1 MKQFLNVLLNL
12 ALLKLPGLTM
22 NVKNFNVKEK
32 QLREFFF
39 KNPLF
44 KINAYIKNSE
54 LKLVFLIKKKKKT
67 LGKLFVLL

>member
-1 MKQFLNVLLNL
+1 MEQFLNVLLNL

-32 QLREFFF
+32 QLRES
-39 KNPLF
+39 KKKNPNPLF

-54 LKLVFLIKKKKKT
+54 LELVF
-67 LGKLFVLL
+67 